1 MTTTIEREWLTYR
14 EAQMVSG
21 IGRTRLWKLLRAG
34 HIKSAKVGRSV
45 RISRESL
52 DEFLEQQNYAST
64 VDK

>member
-34 HIKSAKVGRSV
+34 HIKGAKVGRSV